1 MTEFKGISS
10 YTFGSR
16 KEIKC
21 VKEWIDEQVKDGC
34 THIEYVAQ
42 YDNNGMN
49 YSYLQSLK
57 ERTAQEWLQ
66 DEIVRAEKYINTLKA
81 NLNK

>member
-49 YSYLQSLK
+49 YSYLRSLK
-57 ERTAQEWLQ
+57 ERTQKEWLE
-66 DEIVRAEKYINTLKA
+66 DEIRRTEDILEALKA